1 MRIVTGIDVR
11 VDGQLR
17 KAGEVFETP
26 DNMGSM
32 IIRAGWGKEAE
43 APTTEEKKSAKKKK
57 AAKQ

>member
-1 MRIVTGIDVR
+1 MRIVPEIDIR
-11 VDGQLR
+11 VDGQLH

-43 APTTEEKKSAKKKK
+43 ALSTENKKPAKKKT
-57 AAKQ
+57 AKRQ